1 MSIVCSSA
9 VIPVS
14 QFPLQAKWGK
24 DTAYLGF
31 PWSELGGR
39 GSGALKTHQGRVN
52 CTEVSP
58 HLGRVNWVSGTQY
71 YLHIRVG
78 ITWGWTCSRGR
89 LTQEIEE
96 GRWWN
101 RYGRRRCYREE
112 QRKRTRGGNGHSLPS
127 REGHAGAESRPGWP
141 EGARQD
147 RGPPAELE
155 YQTK

>member
-1 MSIVCSSA
+1 MFFCCDSS
-9 VIPVS
+9 VTVPTPSQVGKGHSVS
-14 QFPLQAKWGK
+14 GVSMV
-24 DTAYLGF
+24 GV
-31 PWSELGGR
+31 
-39 GSGALKTHQGRVN
+39 GRVEAQVR
-52 CTEVSP
+52 CRPTRAALTAQEVSP
-58 HLGRVNWVSGTQY
+58 HPGRVNWVSGTQY

-78 ITWGWTCSRGR
+78 LTWGWKCSRRR

-101 RYGRRRCYREE
+101 RYGRRHCYREE